1 MNKYL
6 PNIVAAAFVL
16 MATFTSCTDDR
27 LKGANRITMVTTF
40 EGELKIYLIGTSRTT
55 ISWGDGK
62 SQPVILTDPA
72 DLSSI
77 YEYGFQH
84 TYTSANIKT
93 ITIAGDNITGLITGW
108 QETVTALDVNLCPSL
123 KYLNCNYEQLTSLNL
138 SKNTELVELKCI
150 GNQLTILDL
159 SKNTKLKD
167 LMCYDNQLT
176 MLNLSNNTAL
186 VELGCQNN
194 QLSLLDVSKNTML
207 KNLLC
212 DGNQLEVL
220 NVSGCTV
227 IETLHCDDNLLS
239 SLDISELAALC
250 YLYCKNNK
258 LNAEA
263 LNILFS
269 DLPDRTGKS
278 MGGIDV
284 RNNPGVTETEYNS
297 AIATAKNWS
306 VID

>member
-1 MNKYL
+1 
-6 PNIVAAAFVL
+6 
-16 MATFTSCTDDR
+16 
-27 LKGANRITMVTTF
+27 
-40 EGELKIYLIGTSRTT
+40 
-55 ISWGDGK
+55 
-62 SQPVILTDPA
+62 
-72 DLSSI
+72 
-77 YEYGFQH
+77 
-84 TYTSANIKT
+84 
-93 ITIAGDNITGLITGW
+93 
-108 QETVTALDVNLCPSL
+108 
-123 KYLNCNYEQLTSLNL
+123 
-138 SKNTELVELKCI
+138 
-150 GNQLTILDL
+150 
-159 SKNTKLKD
+159 
-167 LMCYDNQLT
+167 
-176 MLNLSNNTAL
+176 L